1 MMKLR
6 DIEDAFLFVGGASY
20 GEHSA
25 MINKK
30 TGKVY
35 YQSEM
40 GDLDEI
46 PEEID
51 EPDSWVEVPHQND
64 LGLGRELVFKFVAQ
78 RLPSDYEHV
87 QMIFRKRGAYSSY
100 KDLLDRR
107 GLLQEWYDFE
117 NAREKEAIREWCLEN
132 GIDISD

>member
-1 MMKLR
+1 
-6 DIEDAFLFVGGASY
+6 
-20 GEHSA
+20 

-78 RLPSDYEHV
+78 RLQSDYEHV

-107 GLLQEWYDFE
+107 GLLHTP
-117 NAREKEAIREWCLEN
+117 A
-132 GIDISD
+132 

>member
-1 MMKLR
+1 MMKLS
-6 DIEDAFLFVGGASY
+6 DIEDAFFFVAGASY

-51 EPDSWVEVPHQND
+51 EPDSWVEVPLQND
-64 LGLGRELVFKFVAQ
+64 LGLGRELVLFV
-78 RLPSDYEHV
+78 PSVNAFNFQSYPID
-87 QMIFRKRGAYSSY
+87 KRRFVNLG
-100 KDLLDRR
+100 
-107 GLLQEWYDFE
+107 E
-117 NAREKEAIREWCLEN
+117 
-132 GIDISD
+132 

>member
-1 MMKLR
+1 
-6 DIEDAFLFVGGASY
+6 
-20 GEHSA
+20 

-51 EPDSWVEVPHQND
+51 EPDSWVEVPHKND

-78 RLPSDYEHV
+78 RLPSDYEQV
-87 QMIFRKRGAYSSY
+87 EMIFRKRGAYSGY
-100 KDLLDRR
+100 KDLLDQH

>member
-1 MMKLR
+1 MKLS

-51 EPDSWVEVPHQND
+51 EPDFWVEVPHKTISGWGEN
-64 LGLGRELVFKFVAQ
+64 
-78 RLPSDYEHV
+78 SC
-87 QMIFRKRGAYSSY
+87 SSSWRNVC
-100 KDLLDRR
+100 RR
-107 GLLQEWYDFE
+107 TMSTC
-117 NAREKEAIREWCLEN
+117 R
-132 GIDISD
+132 

>member
-1 MMKLR
+1 
-6 DIEDAFLFVGGASY
+6 
-20 GEHSA
+20 

-51 EPDSWVEVPHQND
+51 EPDSWVEVPH
-64 LGLGRELVFKFVAQ
+64 
-78 RLPSDYEHV
+78 
-87 QMIFRKRGAYSSY
+87 
-100 KDLLDRR
+100 
-107 GLLQEWYDFE
+107 
-117 NAREKEAIREWCLEN
+117 
-132 GIDISD
+132 

>member
-1 MMKLR
+1 MTLS
-6 DIEDAFLFVGGASY
+6 DIEDAFFFVGGASY
-20 GEHSA
+20 GANSA

-30 TGKVY
+30 TGKAY

-51 EPDSWVEVPHQND
+51 EPDSWVEVPHKND

-117 NAREKEAIREWCLEN
+117 NAREKEVIREWCLEN

>member
-1 MMKLR
+1 M
-6 DIEDAFLFVGGASY
+6 
-20 GEHSA
+20 
-25 MINKK
+25 
-30 TGKVY
+30 
-35 YQSEM
+35 
-40 GDLDEI
+40 
-46 PEEID
+46 
-51 EPDSWVEVPHQND
+51 EVPHQND

-87 QMIFRKRGAYSSY
+87 QMIFRKRGANSGY